1 MKVLV
6 TGINGQLGYDIC
18 KELENRKIEYLGT
31 TRNELDLCDE
41 QSIKSCI
48 ISYKPDVMVH
58 CAAYTAVDKAEDEP
72 ELAYKVNAQGTRYIA
87 KACKEIGAKLIY
99 ISTDYVFHGDGE
111 QFYEVDDEVNPLGV
125 YGKTKLEGEIA
136 VREMLDRYFIVRIS
150 WVFGKNGSNFV
161 KTMLRLSET
170 RDELSVV
177 CDQIGSPTYT
187 KDLAPLLCDMA
198 ESDKYGIYHATNDG
212 VCSWADFAKEIFA
225 LTGKDIKV
233 NSIPSIQY
241 PTRAKRP
248 LNSRMSK
255 KILKDAGFKGL
266 PHWKDALLRYLN
278 EIR

>member
-6 TGINGQLGYDIC
+6 TGKNGQLGYDIC
-18 KELENRKIEYLGT
+18 KELENRKIECLGT

-48 ISYKPDVMVH
+48 MSYKPDVVVH
-58 CAAYTAVDKAEDEP
+58 CAAYTAVDRAEDEP
-72 ELAYKVNAQGTRYIA
+72 ELAKKVNAQGTLHIA
-87 KACKEIGAKLIY
+87 KVCKEIGAKLIY

-136 VREMLDRYFIVRIS
+136 VRELLDRYFIVRIS

-212 VCSWADFAKEIFA
+212 TCSWAEFASEIFA
-225 LTGKDIKV
+225 ITGKNIKV
-233 NSIPSIQY
+233 NSIPSTQY

-255 KILKDAGFKGL
+255 KSLKDAGFEWL
-266 PHWKDALLRYLN
+266 PQWKDALLRYLN

>member
-48 ISYKPDVMVH
+48 TSYKPDVMVH

-136 VREMLDRYFIVRIS
+136 VRELLDRYFIVRIS

-212 VCSWADFAKEIFA
+212 TCSWAEFASEIFA
-225 LTGKDIKV
+225 LTGKNIKV
-233 NSIPSIQY
+233 NSIPSTQY

-255 KILKDAGFKGL
+255 KSLKDAGFKGL
-266 PHWKDALLRYLN
+266 PQWKDALLRYLN

>member
-18 KELENRKIEYLGT
+18 KELENRKIGYLGT

-48 ISYKPDVMVH
+48 MSYKPDVVVH

-136 VREMLDRYFIVRIS
+136 VRELLDRYFIVRIS

-170 RDELSVV
+170 RDEISVV

-212 VCSWADFAKEIFA
+212 TCSWAEFANEIFA
-225 LTGKDIKV
+225 LAGENIKV
-233 NSIPSIQY
+233 NSIPSTQY
-241 PTRAKRP
+241 QTRVKRP

-255 KILKDAGFKGL
+255 KSLKDAGFKGL
-266 PHWKDALLRYLN
+266 PHWKDALCRYLN

>member
-6 TGINGQLGYDIC
+6 TGTNGQLGYDVC
-18 KELENRKIEYLGT
+18 KELEYRKIEYLGT

-48 ISYKPDVMVH
+48 LSYKPDVVIH

-72 ELAYKVNAQGTRYIA
+72 ELAYKANVEGTRQIA
-87 KACKEIGAKLIY
+87 LACKRTGAKLLY

-111 QFYEVDDEVNPLGV
+111 QFYEVDDEVNPIGI

-136 VREMLDRYFIVRIS
+136 VRELLDRYFIVRIS

-161 KTMLRLSET
+161 KTMLHLSET
-170 RDELSVV
+170 RDELNVV

-187 KDLAPLLCDMA
+187 KDLAQLLCDMVL
-198 ESDKYGIYHATNDG
+198 SDKYGTYHVTNDG
-212 VCSWADFAKEIFA
+212 VCSWAEFASEIFA
-225 LTGKDIKV
+225 LAGKDIKV
-233 NSIPSIQY
+233 NSIPSTQY

-255 KILKDAGFKGL
+255 KSLKDAGFKGL
-266 PHWKDALLRYLN
+266 PHWKDALSRYLN